1 MSIGDV
7 SLSSSA
13 RQNLLSLQSTS
24 KLLGQTQ
31 ARLASGK
38 KVNSSLD
45 NASAYFASKGF
56 INTANDF
63 ANLKDNISTA
73 VQTIKSATDAID
85 SIQAVVNQMQGLTNS
100 ALQTKDLTTLSGL
113 ASQYNGLRGQIDGIV
128 SDSVFNGTNLL
139 DSTTNQLSVFFNA
152 TNTTS
157 LVIDAVNNT
166 SAGLGIAAASG
177 SWAAQA
183 DILGAQSILQTA
195 LSTLRT
201 NSSSFGN
208 NNTILQTRLEFT
220 TNLVSTLQTAS
231 DNLVLAD
238 TNEEGANMQALQAQ
252 SQLGIVAL
260 GISGEQA
267 KAIMR
272 LF

>member
-1 MSIGDV
+1 MAIGDV
-7 SLSSSA
+7 SLTASA
-13 RQNLLSLQSTS
+13 RQNLLSLQGTS

-31 ARLASGK
+31 ERLASGR

-45 NASAYFASKGF
+45 GAAAYFASKGF
-56 INTANDF
+56 LNSANDL
-63 ANLKDNISTA
+63 ANLKDNMSTA
-73 VQTIKSATDAID
+73 IQTVKSATDAID
-85 SIQAVVNQMQGLTNS
+85 SIQDVVTQMQGLTNS
-100 ALQTKDLTTLSGL
+100 ALQTTDATTLQGY
-113 ASQYNGLRGQIDGIV
+113 AEQYNALRTQIDYIV
-128 SDSVFNGTNLL
+128 QDSVFNGTNLL
-139 DSTTNQLSVFFNA
+139 NSTTTTLNVFFNA

-157 LVIDAVNNT
+157 LAITAVNNT
-166 SAGLGIAAASG
+166 SAGLGIVGAAGNWAST
-177 SWAAQA
+177 
-183 DILGAQSILQTA
+183 DNVRTAQSLLQTA
-195 LSTLRT
+195 LATLRT

-208 NNTILQTRLEFT
+208 NNTILNTRLEFT
-220 TNLVSTLQTAS
+220 NNLVTTLQTAS

-267 KAIMR
+267 QAILR